1 MKKSNSCAVI
11 VFNQLNKTYFI
22 TPMMTKILWL
32 VMNLKT
38 RVSQIKN
45 AILLRVVAKGNNVG
59 KITLYLSQGF
69 EINNK
74 TARIMP

>member
-1 MKKSNSCAVI
+1 MKNLNSCAVI
-11 VFNQLNKTYFI
+11 VFIQSNKTSFI
-22 TPMMTKILWL
+22 TPIMTKILWL
-32 VMNLKT
+32 VMNLRT
-38 RVSQIKN
+38 RFCKKN
-45 AILLRVVAKGNNVG
+45 AILLRVVTKSNNVG